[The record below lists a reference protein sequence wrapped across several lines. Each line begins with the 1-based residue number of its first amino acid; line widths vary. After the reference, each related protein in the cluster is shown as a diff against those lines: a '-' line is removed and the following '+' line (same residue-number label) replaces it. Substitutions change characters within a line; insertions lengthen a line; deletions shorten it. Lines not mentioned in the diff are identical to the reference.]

1 MNTMRFLLIDGTEDN
16 DDRTP
21 LAKTLAT
28 LGTVL
33 TTSADAEI
41 PPEADTLDGIIIV
54 DATHIAEVETLVAR
68 LRAQRPVRKIVVMTA
83 SPTWQRARAA
93 FEAGAIDY
101 LPKIWS
107 LGELRDAFAQVLS
120 RPLPP
125 WPR

>member
-1 MNTMRFLLIDGTEDN
+1 MRFLLIDGTEDN
-16 DDRTP
+16 DCHTS
-21 LAKTLAT
+21 LAKALTV

-33 TTSADAEI
+33 VAGASAEI
-41 PPEADTLDGIIIV
+41 PPEADTLDSIIIV

-68 LRAQRPVRKIVVMTA
+68 LRVQRPVRKIVVMTA

-101 LPKIWS
+101 LPKTWS
-107 LGELRDAFAQVLS
+107 PEELHEAFVQVLS
-120 RPLPP
+120 RPLPS